1 MACGR
6 SLGQDGPVRQEFRSA
21 GALAAAGQESLACAG
36 CGKIRW
42 PVIRK
47 TFIIAKW
54 PDPPGHPTLPSRS
67 VLRFRGVCKAW
78 PDLFSD
84 PNFVR
89 EHHRLQPDLPLVS
102 FRRNASEELGEVD
115 CRAEALDLHTA
126 TSGPSRENSLYVCN
140 PATHQLTCLGTPAY
154 SSNLVAFYRH
164 DLTGEY
170 RALLYRGYGSWKD
183 YSYLLVAGSEGRRI
197 GRLPSEEDGYEFY
210 SDPSGEAALLHGN
223 LHWPPER
230 WDNHRIL
237 VLTRPKR
244 CSVLEMEGKL
254 AVFSCAEDVRVA
266 EIWHLQ
272 DYKNQMWACKYH
284 IELPA
289 LDISTLPDLDVNY
302 IRRKSCG
309 GRPQQ
314 RLLLSDMNGYL
325 QERFRW
331 DGCLLK
337 ITPCTFKESLVRMH
351 SLRHRTM

>member
-197 GRLPSEEDGYEFY
+197 GRLPSEEDGAMGQPQNTGVDTAKEVFR
-210 SDPSGEAALLHGN
+210 
-223 LHWPPER
+223 WMRPPPVIRE
-230 WDNHRIL
+230 HM
-237 VLTRPKR
+237 P
-244 CSVLEMEGKL
+244 VLEMEGKL

-289 LDISTLPDLDVNY
+289 LDISTLPDLDGG
-302 IRRKSCG
+302 RKSCG

>member
-126 TSGPSRENSLYVCN
+126 TS
-140 PATHQLTCLGTPAY
+140 
-154 SSNLVAFYRH
+154 
-164 DLTGEY
+164 
-170 RALLYRGYGSWKD
+170 
-183 YSYLLVAGSEGRRI
+183 
-197 GRLPSEEDGYEFY
+197 
-210 SDPSGEAALLHGN
+210 
-223 LHWPPER
+223 
-230 WDNHRIL
+230 
-237 VLTRPKR
+237 
-244 CSVLEMEGKL
+244 VLEMEGKL

-289 LDISTLPDLDVNY
+289 LAISTLPDLDGGY
-302 IRRKSCG
+302 IQEDWLRGRKSCG